1 MKSYRVGIVGFGW
14 VAGAH
19 LKTFSEL
26 PNFQPVAILSRRKLD
41 PAALKAQYGLELKVY
56 NDYDKFLADRDI
68 DIVDICTPHPFHA
81 EQAIKAAEAKKH
93 LIIEKPMA
101 IDFEDCRRMVKAV
114 RQNGVKTSVCFECRF
129 ISVTKATKALV
140 DQGQIGEIYYSEC
153 DYFHGIGPWYGQFAW
168 NVKKDFGGSSLLT
181 AGIHSLDT
189 LLYIA
194 GGQAG
199 PVEEVFSYPTTNPHE
214 VYKPY
219 EYPTT
224 SVTLLKFANGRTIG
238 KCASVTDAMQPY
250 VFNMNF
256 VGSHGAVKNE
266 LFYSKK
272 IPGLRG
278 WMKMDVQLVDSGDVA
293 HHPYKEQFSD
303 FAACLETGSETASN
317 IENAFETHRVVFAAD
332 KSAATGKPV
341 SLSEFPK
348 P

>member
-1 MKSYRVGIVGFGW
+1 MKKHGVGIVGWGW

-19 LKTFSEL
+19 MTTFTEL
-26 PNFQPVAILSRRKLD
+26 PSFEPVAILSRRKLD
-41 PAALKAQYGLELKVY
+41 PAEIKTRWGAEVRVY
-56 NDYDKFLADRDI
+56 NDYDKFLADKDVEV
-68 DIVDICTPHPFHA
+68 VDICTPHPLHA
-81 EQAIKAAEAKKH
+81 EAAIKAADARKN
-93 LIIEKPMA
+93 LIIEKPLA
-101 IDFEDCRRMVKAV
+101 ISFDDCRRMLQAV
-114 RQNGVKTSVCFECRF
+114 RRNKVKTSVCFECRF
-129 ISVTKATKALV
+129 VSVTKATKALV

-168 NVKKDFGGSSLLT
+168 NVKKDWGGSSLLT

-189 LLYIA
+189 LLYITCD
-194 GGQAG
+194 QAG
-199 PVEEVFSYPTTNPHE
+199 PVEEVFSYPTTNPNE

-219 EYPTT
+219 EFPTT
-224 SVTLLKFANGRTIG
+224 SVTLLKFGNGKTIG

-256 VGSHGAVKNE
+256 VGSHGSVKND

-278 WMKMDVQLVDSGDVA
+278 WTKMDVQLVDSGDVA

-303 FAACLETGSETASN
+303 FADCLEKGTETASN

-341 SLSEFPK
+341 RLSEFTL
-348 P
+348 

>member
-1 MKSYRVGIVGFGW
+1 M
-14 VAGAH
+14 
-19 LKTFSEL
+19 
-26 PNFQPVAILSRRKLD
+26 
-41 PAALKAQYGLELKVY
+41 
-56 NDYDKFLADRDI
+56 
-68 DIVDICTPHPFHA
+68 DICTPHPFHA
-81 EQAIKAAEAKKH
+81 EQAVKAAEAKKH

-114 RQNGVKTSVCFECRF
+114 RKNGVKTSVCFECRF

-140 DQGQIGEIYYSEC
+140 DQGQIGEIYYTEC

-224 SVTLLKFANGRTIG
+224 SVTLLKFANGRTLG

-256 VGSHGAVKNE
+256 VGLPRRGQERPVLQQEDPGPAGLDEDGRAAGGLRRRGPPPLQGAV
-266 LFYSKK
+266 LRLRRL
-272 IPGLRG
+272 PGQRDARPPRTSRTPSRRTG
-278 WMKMDVQLVDSGDVA
+278 WSS
-293 HHPYKEQFSD
+293 PRTSPRRR
-303 FAACLETGSETASN
+303 ASRC
-317 IENAFETHRVVFAAD
+317 A
-332 KSAATGKPV
+332 
-341 SLSEFPK
+341 
-348 P
+348 